1 MRLSISN
8 TPVHHKHVV
17 EFFIDQLLI
26 EPSSETLINP
36 SYSEIFNGDNLSLIK
51 RLPEDLRLKSDS
63 RNDRINFYRPLLCQ
77 AILKKLASNKKKL
90 LEDNYHQS
98 ISFFISL
105 ISRSNIYSVLSSV
118 SMSSKGSIMSLIDG
132 FERRI
137 LSQETKLINKMNRLI
152 SEFYFSDFT
161 TTFANFV
168 RSKVQLNYF
177 ESTFMQALLN
187 MFQSDHSPDRDRL
200 ISILNSNVNTFKS
213 LSHQCDGLLKKST
226 ITDSDASSFIKNTVT
241 ISLTALRDLSLTEDA
256 HLARPEVKHA
266 LQLFTWINEQCN
278 LFIRSFT
285 TSMRTIL
292 ARRLFIKLKHINY
305 REPKDQDPDFFHVT
319 NIFYNDHKKLLKNS
333 CHVYS
338 LNDFYDWITP
348 RLQAVTVQYAESIKA
363 FKPRR
368 QFYQSILSCDNYKHR
383 LSEILWLSY
392 RNFPDPDSLLFE
404 DKIKEKIKSFASPKP
419 VEIELVPM
427 PPKAS
432 SPTMSR

>member
-8 TPVHHKHVV
+8 TTVHHKHVI

-26 EPSSETLINP
+26 EPSSETLISP
-36 SYSEIFNGDNLSLIK
+36 SYGEIFNGDNLSLIK
-51 RLPEDLRLKSDS
+51 HLPEDLRLKTDS
-63 RNDRINFYRPLLCQ
+63 RNDRIKFYRPLLYQ

-90 LEDNYHQS
+90 LEDNYHQA

-105 ISRSNIYSVLSSV
+105 ISRPNIYSVLSSV
-118 SMSSKGSIMSLIDG
+118 SMSSNGSIVSLIDG

-137 LSQETKLINKMNRLI
+137 LSQETKLINKMNRLL

-161 TTFANFV
+161 TTFANLL

-177 ESTFMQALLN
+177 ESTFMLAILN

-226 ITDSDASSFIKNTVT
+226 ITDSDASSFVRNVVT
-241 ISLTALRDLSLTEDA
+241 ISLTVLRDLSLTEDA

-278 LFIRSFT
+278 LFTSSFT

-292 ARRLFIKLKHINY
+292 ARRLFIKLKHDNY
-305 REPKDQDPDFFHVT
+305 PDPTDQDFLHVT
-319 NIFYNDHKKLLKNS
+319 NIFYEAHKKFLKNS

-338 LNDFYDWITP
+338 LSHFYDWITP
-348 RLQAVTVQYAESIKA
+348 RLQAVTLQYAESIKA

-404 DKIKEKIKSFASPKP
+404 DKINEKIKSFASPER
-419 VEIELVPM
+419 VEIELVTM
-427 PPKAS
+427 SPKAS